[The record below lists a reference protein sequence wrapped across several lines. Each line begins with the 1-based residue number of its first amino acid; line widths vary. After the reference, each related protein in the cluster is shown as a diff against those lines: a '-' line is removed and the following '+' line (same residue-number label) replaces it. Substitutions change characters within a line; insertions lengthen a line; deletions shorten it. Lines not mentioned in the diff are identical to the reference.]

1 VDEGDWGKE
10 SGGSQYY
17 GAEAQ
22 GGQGAY
28 YQNGSYDASGG
39 AVLPFTPGGSTGG
52 GHGGRGEYKEEEYG
66 GKGGY
71 GGGQEMHAEEQKYQE
86 EYEYKSDGHQEY
98 KDQGVDDATVEDIFS
113 LTRHNKL
120 VEVEELL
127 ERGVPVNVR
136 DRYGNSIL
144 SIACQNGLKKMAKL
158 ALRRGADINARNV
171 RALACMMSPP
181 GSSAE
186 GDVVF
191 SHTIS
196 LSIIPLQYK
205 GNTPLHF
212 CFTYGY
218 GDTLGAYLT
227 SKGAD
232 TTIRNH
238 FGAFSSSTCTHRR
251 TVLMCHVQERL
262 VTKA

>member
-1 VDEGDWGKE
+1 VDEGEWGKQ
-10 SGGSQYY
+10 SGGSDYY
-17 GAEAQ
+17 GGEAQ
-22 GGQGAY
+22 GGQGDY
-28 YQNGSYDASGG
+28 YQNGSYDAT
-39 AVLPFTPGGSTGG
+39 VLPFTPGGARGAGQGG
-52 GHGGRGEYKEEEYG
+52 GQGNGGGGRGEHKEG
-66 GKGGY
+66 GGAGGY
-71 GGGQEMHAEEQKYQE
+71 AGSQEMHAEEQKYQE
-86 EYEYKSDGHQEY
+86 EYEYKSSGHQEY
-98 KDQGVDDATVEDIFS
+98 KDQGVDDATVEDVFS

-120 VEVEELL
+120 TEVEELL
-127 ERGVPVNVR
+127 DRGVPVNVR

-171 RALACMMSPP
+171 RPHDRLQRPKMMHSLTLTLTY
-181 GSSAE
+181 
-186 GDVVF
+186 F
-191 SHTIS
+191 S
-196 LSIIPLQYK
+196 QYK

-238 FGAFSSSTCTHRR
+238 FG
-251 TVLMCHVQERL
+251 E
-262 VTKA
+262 